1 MSTDEKVIHR
11 FLTEKRA
18 GLGEDAKP
26 LARYVSGVGDV
37 IGVFDGMGGSG
48 SVLVPEENE
57 KDLCTMARLASR
69 FAKRA
74 AAGVVNQWGKDD
86 LSKLK
91 TELET
96 RITESLWRLTERKGG
111 KGPEGKQGK
120 LRGTVI
126 ANYPTTVALAVVRP
140 TKDEFEQRLVKA
152 LWAGDSRVYAL
163 DFSQLIPL
171 QVLTRDHT
179 QSGDGGDGALARYAS
194 ADGLELEES
203 DFVLPCGAAVIAM
216 TDGCYGYM
224 SPFRLL
230 YTLVRHMVRSRD
242 AEDWILRIKDDIS
255 TAAGDDTSFAISFGK
270 GGFAALRQEA
280 EKLLEYLE
288 PLAHL
293 REVSPPNPFIVP
305 FDESAYLELRNEHKR
320 RQELGAAHEKVST
333 PVMSAASETPRGKPG
348 SGVAGPADYTATEA
362 ASPSEANPG
371 TEKSGDLPPPS
382 GITS

>member
-1 MSTDEKVIHR
+1 MSTDERVIHR
-11 FLTEKRA
+11 FFTEKRA
-18 GLGEDAKP
+18 GFGEDAEP

-37 IGVFDGMGGSG
+37 TGVFDGMGGSG
-48 SVLVPEENE
+48 SILVPEENE

-91 TELET
+91 SELET
-96 RITESLWRLTERKGG
+96 RITKSLLQLAERKGG
-111 KGPEGKQGK
+111 KGPEGNK
-120 LRGTVI
+120 LRGTI
-126 ANYPTTVALAVVRP
+126 LSLYPTTVALAVVRR
-140 TKDEFEQRLVKA
+140 TKDEFEDRQVKA

-203 DFVLPCGAAVIAM
+203 DFVLPSGAAVIAM

-230 YTLVRHMVRSRD
+230 YTLVKHMVRSRD

-293 REVSPPNPFIVP
+293 RETSPANPFIVP
-305 FDESAYLELRNEHKR
+305 FDESAYLELREEHKR
-320 RQELGAAHEKVST
+320 RQELAAAHEKVST
-333 PVMSAASETPRGKPG
+333 PVMSSAPEASRGEPG
-348 SGVAGPADYTATEA
+348 SPVPSPAEHAPTEV
-362 ASPSEANPG
+362 SSLSRANPG
-371 TEKSGDLPPPS
+371 TEKSGDLPPS
-382 GITS
+382 SSVTG

>member
-26 LARYVSGVGDV
+26 LARHVRGVGDV
-37 IGVFDGMGGSG
+37 VGVFDGMGGSG

-74 AAGVVNQWGKDD
+74 AASVVDQWGKEDISGLRGSLEKAVTQSLLK
-86 LSKLK
+86 LS
-91 TELET
+91 
-96 RITESLWRLTERKGG
+96 ERPGG
-111 KGPEGKQGK
+111 KGPEGK
-120 LRGTVI
+120 LRGTI
-126 ANYPTTVALAVVRP
+126 LSLYPTTIALAVVRP
-140 TKDEFEQRLVKA
+140 TKDEFEDRQVKV

-163 DFSQLIPL
+163 DFTQQIPL

-194 ADGLELEES
+194 AEGLELEES
-203 DFVLPCGAAVIAM
+203 DFVLPAGAAVIAM

-224 SPFRLL
+224 SHFRLL
-230 YTLVRHMVRSRD
+230 YTLVKHIVRSRD
-242 AEDWILRIKDDIS
+242 AEEWILRIEDDIS
-255 TAAGDDTSFAISFGK
+255 RAAGDDTSFAISFGK
-270 GGFAALRQEA
+270 GGFAALREEA

-293 REVSPPNPFIVP
+293 REVSPANPFIVP
-305 FDESAYLELRNEHKR
+305 FDESAYLDLLVEHERR
-320 RQELGAAHEKVST
+320 RQSVAVQAKISTAVESSVLEVSRGAPGSAVTSPTEHAATEDSSSGANLGA
-333 PVMSAASETPRGKPG
+333 
-348 SGVAGPADYTATEA
+348 
-362 ASPSEANPG
+362 
-371 TEKSGDLPPPS
+371 EKSGALPPPS
-382 GITS
+382 SATR